1 MPSILWRASLWST
14 RAAARKFYFSLHV
27 KVSTAMHY
35 DINTTDV
42 SFCREGMLQYVRVS
56 WSFFAGETSR
66 KPCREYKRI
75 AHPAAA
81 HMPTSNESRQL
92 VNVVV
97 ARSRFRTD
105 NGANRNVWSA
115 ASSPAKNEGDRLV
128 CANVYGLHW
137 STKAPGLDG
146 MRCA

>member
-1 MPSILWRASLWST
+1 
-14 RAAARKFYFSLHV
+14 
-27 KVSTAMHY
+27 MHY
-35 DINTTDV
+35 DMSTTDV

-81 HMPTSNESRQL
+81 HMPPSNESRQL

-105 NGANRNVWSA
+105 NGANRSNS
-115 ASSPAKNEGDRLV
+115 
-128 CANVYGLHW
+128 
-137 STKAPGLDG
+137 
-146 MRCA
+146 